1 MTRAEPPFY
10 VSPGDAR
17 AKQDLLQ
24 AALALFVRD
33 GLCETSIRAIA
44 ARAGCTN
51 PALFKHF
58 DGKEALALHLFDR
71 CYRRLS
77 GELAGALRGE
87 APFRE
92 NLRALLQRYARMLDE
107 SPEAVLFVQ
116 DNLRYFW
123 PRVGPALRRHSIVGL
138 VRRLIEAGIREGAVA
153 TDVGADLLAAA
164 VIGLLAQFAR
174 EHHFGEL
181 GGEAAG
187 WVPAMDKVLARMLRA

>member
-1 MTRAEPPFY
+1 MTQPDLPFY

-17 AKQDLLQ
+17 AKQELLR
-24 AALALFVRD
+24 AALSLFVRD
-33 GLCETSIRAIA
+33 GLCQTSIRAIA

-71 CYRRLS
+71 CYRKLS
-77 GELAGALRGE
+77 GELAGALRAE

-92 NLRALLQRYARMLDE
+92 NVRALLRRYARLLDE
-107 SPEAVLFVQ
+107 SPEAVLYVQ
-116 DNLRYFW
+116 DNLRHFW
-123 PRVGPALRRHSIVGL
+123 PEAGPALRRHSIVGL
-138 VRRLIEAGIREGAVA
+138 VRRLVEAGIRERAVA
-153 TDVGADLLAAA
+153 SDVGADLLAAA

-181 GGEAAG
+181 RGEAAG
-187 WVPAMDKVLARMLRA
+187 WVPAMEKVLGRMLRA